1 MEEGRI
7 LAAGE
12 AVEGE
17 VGKLIEVDTERV
29 RGKAENKA
37 EKNIEV
43 VKMANVQRAR
53 RSFQEHSSNIER
65 VRTKVSFSD
74 DSDRPWDRKWK
85 SAKEES
91 DDLKDV
97 QSFSDVNSTKRGT
110 VGEDRCSSGTEVDA
124 IKAMY
129 AEREY
134 DDYFHREKNGLGN
147 RSIEEEGLGGSS
159 KEETTDYGN
168 RNEERNKENGT
179 KNVLGA
185 EIEKEGC
192 NVVSPRIIEIG
203 SGLLDS
209 NIAREPSRAEEPKPA
224 VKLNKSGEEPHEET
238 HESWASRLLNSG
250 EKVLVSELEKVGD
263 VVRTQKKIQ
272 LGPENLIDNMVEALD
287 LARCGHNPKEA
298 ALQFKIDKASS
309 ELWQQAWANRVN
321 EHLNVGKGTATS
333 KEEVVQKEG
342 ENEIYFFAKLEEKKS
357 RKRRR
362 KNKKVGSLLE
372 M

>member
-43 VKMANVQRAR
+43 GEGKTGNEKIRGSQRPPVEPR
-53 RSFQEHSSNIER
+53 MR
-65 VRTKVSFSD
+65 SD

-97 QSFSDVNSTKRGT
+97 QSFSDVNSPKRGT
-110 VGEDRCSSGTEVDA
+110 VGEDRCSSGTE
-124 IKAMY
+124 
-129 AEREY
+129 
-134 DDYFHREKNGLGN
+134 
-147 RSIEEEGLGGSS
+147 
-159 KEETTDYGN
+159 
-168 RNEERNKENGT
+168 
-179 KNVLGA
+179 NVLGD
-185 EIEKEGC
+185 EIEKEGY

-209 NIAREPSRAEEPKPA
+209 NIAREPSRAEEPKHA

-238 HESWASRLLNSG
+238 HESWASRLPNSG

-342 ENEIYFFAKLEEKKS
+342 ENGIYFFAKLEEKK
-357 RKRRR
+357 K
-362 KNKKVGSLLE
+362 
-372 M
+372 